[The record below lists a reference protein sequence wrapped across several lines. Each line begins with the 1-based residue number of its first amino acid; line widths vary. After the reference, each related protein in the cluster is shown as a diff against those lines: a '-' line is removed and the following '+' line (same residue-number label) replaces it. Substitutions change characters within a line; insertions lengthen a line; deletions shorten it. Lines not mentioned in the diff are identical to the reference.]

1 MALNEAPVAV
11 EWSFHGDPV
20 AELVAAAAIMPN
32 AMAYAALSGWR
43 SRQAC
48 PSALPT

>member
-1 MALNEAPVAV
+1 MALDEAPVAA

-20 AELVAAAAIMPN
+20 AELVAAAIMPN